1 MRIDPRALL
10 HLPVPTLALGALNVG
25 LCIGLLCVAFGG
37 TRASELLATPAR
49 PPTPLN
55 IELRGTPTA
64 PDLSAIQDKPLMHA
78 SRVFYSAPPPDA
90 APQAPPLPD
99 YRLAG
104 SFHAPKRAA
113 VALLARREGGSMRR
127 VRAGD
132 DLDGWRVDAIE
143 SRRVVLRWQDQ
154 TREILS
160 APPQLN
166 AGLKRVPLQRQ
177 RVAAVRG
184 TVVSL
189 GATGAAAS
197 FNGGA
202 GQVAS
207 DPPRL
212 YRHPP
217 N

>member
-1 MRIDPRALL
+1 MRIDARALL
-10 HLPVPTLALGALNVG
+10 NLPVPTLALGALNAG
-25 LCIGLLCVAFGG
+25 LFICLFCVAFGG
-37 TRASELLATPAR
+37 TRASELLATTAKT
-49 PPTPLN
+49 PPPLN
-55 IELRGTPTA
+55 IELRGTATA
-64 PDLSAIQDKPLMHA
+64 PDLAAIQEKPLMHA

-90 APQAPPLPD
+90 APQVPPLPN

-104 SFHAPKRAA
+104 SFLAPKRAA
-113 VALLARREGGSMRR
+113 VALLARREGGATRR

-166 AGLKRVPLQRQ
+166 AGLKPVPLQRQ
-177 RVAAVRG
+177 RVAAVPG

-189 GATGAAAS
+189 GPTGAAAN

-202 GQVAS
+202 GQVTS

-212 YRHPP
+212 YRPPP